1 MPRNSA
7 KHNNFRGKIKK
18 YFWNNLFISGGIRKH
33 LISCTKTTTN
43 QNNSNISRGYYIEKQ
58 ATINTLNPLD
68 QKKIEKKL

>member
-33 LISCTKTTTN
+33 LISCTKATIN
-43 QNNSNISRGYYIEKQ
+43 QNNSNISRGYYIGKQ
-58 ATINTLNPLD
+58 ATVNTFNPLD